1 MERLRKAKLANGL
14 EIWVDEKWEVG
25 DFFPISGIKGL
36 VQSYPDGF
44 YFRQEDRW
52 MGVCIISIDCGN
64 APAVPVAVSALGEEI
79 IKGDVIKV
87 DGEWV
92 TVVNAWNHPRSCYNK
107 LNIDTSV
114 YKGLYHKIGKK
125 DVVLRKLP
133 EVVMQENKSVALLE
147 LDQLMSAIQ
156 DKYKQYRAINDI
168 PGERIEVFNS
178 GISATVDKSAVLT
191 ITRNDLKALVNKQ
204 KNLVDKL

>member
-14 EIWVDEKWEVG
+14 EIMVNDDWKVG
-25 DFFPISGIKGL
+25 DFYPISEIYGFT
-36 VQSYPDGF
+36 QSYPFGA
-44 YFRQEDRW
+44 QELSNRL
-52 MGVCIISIDCGN
+52 MGVCIVSIDCGN
-64 APAVPVAVSALGEEI
+64 APAVSGVTTVLGQNI
-79 IKGDVIKV
+79 VKGDVIKV
-87 DGEWV
+87 DDEWV